1 MILVPFA
8 LRKNLFCVVHL
19 FLECL
24 VTKYVWST
32 PAFIFGISVRPSSFS
47 QFGGGWMD
55 PLTRET
61 GSHGWFGC
69 SLLGHLVFALRGKG
83 LKRLLRLSVWFVLC
97 WYIGQGFRSKRSW
110 LGWNMGRQLWS
121 QWLYTFSNKSSR
133 REMNRTRSSRLEWF
147 SSLLERNTLLACV
160 P

>member
-1 MILVPFA
+1 VILVPFA
-8 LRKNLFCVVHL
+8 LRKNLFCVVHI

-32 PAFIFGISVRPSSFS
+32 LAFIFWDICQTFLFQPILEVGEMGP
-47 QFGGGWMD
+47 
-55 PLTRET
+55 PAREA

-69 SLLGHLVFALRGKG
+69 SLLGHLENKKL
-83 LKRLLRLSVWFVLC
+83 VWFVLC

-110 LGWNMGRQLWS
+110 LGWNIRRQLWS
-121 QWLYTFSNKSSR
+121 RWLYSFTNKSSR
-133 REMNRTRSSRLEWF
+133 REMNRRWSSRLEWF
-147 SSLLERNTLLACV
+147 SSLLERKTPLACV